1 MLRASEINLD
11 PLGSVIP
18 LTSDTSLDA
27 WEASMLTILDDMA
40 PVLPRPHRRKR
51 ITYLTP
57 KVYELMNHRNFL
69 ETKYSR
75 NPSNIAIWTQL
86 KMLTKRIKSNIRHL
100 SKSYG
105 QKLLNDGNNT
115 RDAWKFIRNATFTSK
130 NLGGSSPINPVILNE
145 FFGKLV
151 MTSSTE
157 PLVAPDIVDCE
168 SSFNFATV
176 SVRVVE
182 NALRGLKINSAT
194 GPDGLPA
201 SLLRRTAA
209 ALAPNIT
216 KIINLSLTTNT
227 FPTSWKK
234 ANVTPIWKSKG
245 SKSDPGNYR
254 PISVTSIVARLFERL
269 CAKQLSSYCEAHQ
282 IIPIQQFGFRPKS
295 SCEIAL
301 IHALDMWI
309 KEVDSG
315 KTVGAVLIDL
325 SKAFDSVT
333 HQLLINDLV
342 EIRCSLPTIKWFVDY
357 LSNRAQKVPDPLHN
371 TRWCPVTK
379 GVPQGS
385 CLSPLLFN
393 IFLRDLPAATQTDVI
408 QFADNVTRLLF

>member
-1 MLRASEINLD
+1 MAGSDHSQLNVSVSLPVNRSVMPNYKRSFHKLNFTEFMLRASEINLD

-18 LTSDTSLDA
+18 LTSDTSLDV

-40 PVLPRPHRRKR
+40 PALPRPYRRKR

-105 QKLLNDGNNT
+105 QKLLSDGNNT

-130 NLGGSSPINPVILNE
+130 NLGGSSPISPVILNE

-176 SVRVVE
+176 SIRV
-182 NALRGLKINSAT
+182 AT
-194 GPDGLPA
+194 
-201 SLLRRTAA
+201 
-209 ALAPNIT
+209 
-216 KIINLSLTTNT
+216 
-227 FPTSWKK
+227 
-234 ANVTPIWKSKG
+234 
-245 SKSDPGNYR
+245 
-254 PISVTSIVARLFERL
+254 
-269 CAKQLSSYCEAHQ
+269 
-282 IIPIQQFGFRPKS
+282 
-295 SCEIAL
+295 
-301 IHALDMWI
+301 
-309 KEVDSG
+309 
-315 KTVGAVLIDL
+315 
-325 SKAFDSVT
+325 
-333 HQLLINDLV
+333 
-342 EIRCSLPTIKWFVDY
+342 
-357 LSNRAQKVPDPLHN
+357 
-371 TRWCPVTK
+371 PVFLNK
-379 GVPQGS
+379 RKYQ
-385 CLSPLLFN
+385 
-393 IFLRDLPAATQTDVI
+393 IFLRANLT
-408 QFADNVTRLLF
+408 

>member
-1 MLRASEINLD
+1 MGHLLIAGDINSDLLKPKIYPGRNLIKSLKLAGCSVHSSEPTRITPLSKSQIDIVAVPAPLLCDNYIVGPMAGSDHSQLNVSVSLPVNRSVMPNYKRSFHKLNFTEFMLRASEINLD

-18 LTSDTSLDA
+18 LTSDTSLDV

-69 ETKYSR
+69 EAKYSR
-75 NPSNIAIWTQL
+75 NPSDVAIWTQL

-105 QKLLNDGNNT
+105 QKLLNDGNNI

-269 CAKQLSSYCEAHQ
+269 CAKLCLGVCYSSNNSDTA
-282 IIPIQQFGFRPKS
+282 
-295 SCEIAL
+295 
-301 IHALDMWI
+301 
-309 KEVDSG
+309 
-315 KTVGAVLIDL
+315 
-325 SKAFDSVT
+325 
-333 HQLLINDLV
+333 
-342 EIRCSLPTIKWFVDY
+342 IRV
-357 LSNRAQKVPDPLHN
+357 
-371 TRWCPVTK
+371 
-379 GVPQGS
+379 
-385 CLSPLLFN
+385 
-393 IFLRDLPAATQTDVI
+393 
-408 QFADNVTRLLF
+408 